1 MLGRGRSERE
11 RQPRQRLPQDV
22 SHHGRM
28 ERLCA
33 LEPNPREHL
42 RTYHGA
48 LAPASSLWPKVVGT
62 LEAW

>member
-1 MLGRGRSERE
+1 MTLVMTNE
-11 RQPRQRLPQDV
+11 LL
-22 SHHGRM
+22 M

-48 LAPASSLWPKVVGT
+48 LAPASSLWPKVAGT
-62 LEAW
+62 LEVW

>member
-1 MLGRGRSERE
+1 MTLVMTKE
-11 RQPRQRLPQDV
+11 V
-22 SHHGRM
+22 RM

-48 LAPASSLWPKVVGT
+48 LAPASSLWPKVAGT